1 MDAGPRNL
9 LLLSKGTSISFKNIN
24 HTQLHLILF
33 AGQQINEPIFR
44 SGPFI
49 MNAAK
54 ELTEAESDFKHGK
67 NGFEK
72 AFGWKSQAIKRLK
85 K

>member
-1 MDAGPRNL
+1 MDAGSRNL
-9 LLLSKGTSISFKNIN
+9 LLLSKGTSISFRNMH
-24 HTQLHLILF
+24 HTQLHFILV

-49 MNAAK
+49 MNTAK
-54 ELTEAESDFKHGK
+54 ELADAEMDFKQSK

-72 AFGWKSQAIKRLK
+72 SFGWKSQAIKRLK